1 MLRFPE
7 PQNGVF
13 NGTLTIEILKG
24 LNCPSHLIEHSMAVC
39 RKAVDISSNFSSV
52 NIELVKTGA
61 ILHDI
66 GRCRTNSI
74 DHAIVGAEI
83 LKDLGF
89 ADAVVNIALRHIG
102 AGIPKKEAEILGLP
116 PKDYIPT
123 SLEERIVAHADN
135 LIHGSRE
142 VNIGFVIK
150 KWKERL
156 GEDHPSILRLI
167 KLHNEI
173 AGY

>member
-1 MLRFPE
+1 MA
-7 PQNGVF
+7 
-13 NGTLTIEILKG
+13 TLTIEILKG
-24 LNCPSHLIEHSMAVC
+24 LNCPPHLIEHSMDVC
-39 RKAVDISSNFSSV
+39 KKAVNISFNFNSV

-74 DHAIVGAEI
+74 DHAIIGAEI
-83 LKDLGF
+83 LKDIGF
-89 ADAVVNIALRHIG
+89 SDAVVNISLRHIG

-116 PKDYIPT
+116 PKDYIPI
-123 SLEERIVAHADN
+123 SLEEKIVAHADN

-167 KLHNEI
+167 KLHNELQVI
-173 AGY
+173 NSWNLFL